1 MVRGSRETG
10 CCQGH
15 EGVTETLLLKVRETS
30 TGELKPL
37 ETEVDSCEKQASS
50 HMSRGKGRGRGCGR
64 GTGLGLGCSQAPVQE
79 ETDDMFRE
87 EVGPRWWLMSD
98 RAPETA

>member
-1 MVRGSRETG
+1 MTAVEAKRP
-10 CCQGH
+10 
-15 EGVTETLLLKVRETS
+15 VT
-30 TGELKPL
+30 
-37 ETEVDSCEKQASS
+37 Q
-50 HMSRGKGRGRGCGR
+50 SRGEREGKGLWEGDR
-64 GTGLGLGCSQAPVQE
+64 LGLAESQAPVQE